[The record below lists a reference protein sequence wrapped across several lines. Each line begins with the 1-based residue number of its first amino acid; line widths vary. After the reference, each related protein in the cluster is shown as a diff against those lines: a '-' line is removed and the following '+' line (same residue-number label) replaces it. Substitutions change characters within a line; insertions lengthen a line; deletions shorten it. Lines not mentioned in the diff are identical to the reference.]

1 MVKDLREATD
11 RHKETE
17 ARQVS
22 LISTLRERVHNT
34 EQEMIS
40 IASFK
45 NIMDL
50 KLQALIK
57 ENEDLKERAL
67 HMEIQSK

>member
-1 MVKDLREATD
+1 MKNLREATD

-17 ARQVS
+17 ARQTS
-22 LISTLRERVHNT
+22 LISTLRERIHNT

-40 IASFK
+40 ITSSK
-45 NIMDL
+45 NITDM
-50 KLQALIK
+50 KLQILAK

-67 HMEIQSK
+67 QMEIQSK

>member
-1 MVKDLREATD
+1 MKDLREASD

-17 ARQVS
+17 ARQAS
-22 LISTLRERVHNT
+22 LINSLREHIHNT

-40 IASFK
+40 IASSK
-45 NIMDL
+45 NITDM
-50 KLQALIK
+50 KLQALTK

-67 HMEIQSK
+67 QMEIQSK